1 MSTIS
6 FGKVINQILNTTSI
20 NALIQ
25 GRVYPLV
32 APNFDN
38 YPFIIYQRQNLVEE
52 SNKDIK
58 IWDVVEYE
66 IIICSDTYEN
76 SVEVAEVVRSEMNKK
91 NIVVDEFDVY
101 TVELISSKEGV
112 QNPRDTAI
120 LLFTQSLNYRF
131 RIRN

>member
-20 NALIQ
+20 NTLIQ

-38 YPFIIYQRQNLVEE
+38 YPFIIYQRQNLEEE

-101 TVELISSKEGV
+101 TVELVTCKEGV

-120 LLFTQSLNYRF
+120 LLFTQSLIYRF
-131 RIRN
+131 RVRN